1 MKLSRVKGSSNI
13 DRIGYDADANRMTVR
28 FKGGL
33 TYSYADVPPEVHK
46 AFRKAES
53 KGSYFHQHIR
63 GAFEHS
69 KHDEDE

>member
-1 MKLSRVKGSSNI
+1 MKLSRAKGSSNI
-13 DRIGYDADANRMTVR
+13 DRIGCDADANRMTVR

-46 AFRKAES
+46 AIRKAES

-63 GAFEHS
+63 GAFEHT
-69 KHDEDE
+69 KEDE